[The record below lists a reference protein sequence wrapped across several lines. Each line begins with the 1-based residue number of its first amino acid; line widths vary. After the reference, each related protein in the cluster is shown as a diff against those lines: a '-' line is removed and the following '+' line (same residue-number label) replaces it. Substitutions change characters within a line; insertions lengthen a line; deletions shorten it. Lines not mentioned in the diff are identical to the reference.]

1 MAVLGIEIEEFLPD
15 IATREE
21 FKLRRHKDFV
31 TNCSRYS
38 NFPINFIGLWVAT
51 DLLRWGRRG
60 AIAGNGAK
68 PMNIA
73 AFAGMTPA
81 VRG

>member
-1 MAVLGIEIEEFLPD
+1 M
-15 IATREE
+15 
-21 FKLRRHKDFV
+21 

-60 AIAGNGAK
+60 AIAGNGA
-68 PMNIA
+68 IGH
-73 AFAGMTPA
+73 FAPFEIRPKTAGE
-81 VRG
+81 

>member
-1 MAVLGIEIEEFLPD
+1 M
-15 IATREE
+15 
-21 FKLRRHKDFV
+21 
-31 TNCSRYS
+31 TNCSRDR

-51 DLLRWGRRG
+51 DLLPWETQG
-60 AIAGNGAK
+60 AIGGNGAK
-68 PMNIA
+68 HMNIA